1 MADAYVS
8 EATKQN
14 IGERYLGGADLTDVA
29 EAVGLDTRHVAEVL
43 TELGIPERVETN
55 ERERRERR
63 ERLDAEAATLYRG
76 GMSIRAI
83 VRAQGRSYGTVHRA
97 LSDRTTMRPRGA
109 PSSHRPAPPA
119 TGPTGAL

>member
-29 EAVGLDTRHVAEVL
+29 EAVGLDTGHVAEVL

-55 ERERRERR
+55 ERER
-63 ERLDAEAATLYRG
+63 LDAEATTLYRG

-83 VRAQGRSYGTVHRA
+83 VRQQGRSYGTVHRA
-97 LSDRTTMRPRGA
+97 LTERTTLRPRGA
-109 PSSHRPAPPA
+109 PSAHRATPPA
-119 TGPTGAL
+119 TGPQDAP